1 MTKMYD
7 VLAVS
12 LEDNKKDTHYYSG
25 DCELS
30 YIATAMEN
38 EGYEIDLKGTMEKYV
53 NFKVVQ
59 NFIDEMENISEVME
73 TPLQELFGEGKIYDV
88 LNEYYPLEQSQ
99 FDLSTISQMETIS
112 SGQSDDLIFDNGLQR
127 VWVSRVDDDLVTFER
142 MYMNEYGSVSWEEI
156 ETFYA
161 E

>member
-7 VLAVS
+7 VLAIS

-30 YIATAMEN
+30 YIVTAMEN
-38 EGYEIDLKGTMEKYV
+38 EGYEIDLKGTMEKHV

-73 TPLQELFGEGKIYDV
+73 TPLQELFGEGKIYDI

>member
-7 VLAVS
+7 VLAIS

-30 YIATAMEN
+30 YITTAMEN

-73 TPLQELFGEGKIYDV
+73 TPLEELFGEGKIYDI
-88 LNEYYPLEQSQ
+88 LNEYFPLEESQ